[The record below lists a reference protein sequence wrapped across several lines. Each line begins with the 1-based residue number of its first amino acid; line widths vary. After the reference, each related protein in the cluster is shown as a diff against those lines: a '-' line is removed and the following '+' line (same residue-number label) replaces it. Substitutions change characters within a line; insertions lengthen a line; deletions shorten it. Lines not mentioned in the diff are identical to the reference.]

1 MNSLDIELLE
11 DFQRITK
18 FPIIR
23 LFGSFSDFLDND
35 YKNIISY
42 YSGDVKSLNS
52 SSFKKLKNL
61 KEGIQQLFSVFSLNK
76 PLFTDY
82 KWWVLIEQIEKMDNL
97 AIMID
102 NSSKWLRSTISRGN
116 FNPNPEVDIPFNQGQ
131 TLESISRVALGSNDW
146 GNTWVDLALKNDLRE
161 EDYTSNGGFLVKAN
175 FNYSLNS
182 FKITAIV
189 DNPIGD
195 KILGIDLD
203 KKLQFVTLDDGTQD
217 FKKLT
222 PKETF
227 YQTVMIKINLR
238 KGDNPEFP
246 TSGINPKLIVGS
258 NISSLNYPILF
269 RQLTQVFKTDDTIK
283 SFSIININRIQDA
296 TFINFNV
303 ESQLGTVENI
313 SLEV

>member
-1 MNSLDIELLE
+1 MESLDLELLE

-23 LFGSFSDFLDND
+23 LFSNFNDFLDND

-42 YSGDVKSLNS
+42 YSGDIKSLNS
-52 SSFKKLKNL
+52 SSFKHLSNL
-61 KEGIQQLFSVFSLNK
+61 KEAIQQLFSVFSLNK
-76 PLFTDY
+76 RLFTDY
-82 KWWVLIEQIEKMDNL
+82 KWWILIEQIEKMDNL
-97 AIMID
+97 VMMID

-131 TLESISRVALGSNDW
+131 TLESISRTVLGSNDW
-146 GNTWVDLALKNDLRE
+146 DNTWSEIALKNDLRE
-161 EDYTSNGGFLVKAN
+161 EDYTSNGGFLIKAN
-175 FNYSLNS
+175 FNYSLNN

-189 DNPIGD
+189 DNPVGD
-195 KILGIDLD
+195 KVLGIDLD
-203 KKLQFVTLDDGTQD
+203 KKLQFVVDEDGYQD
-217 FKKLT
+217 LKILT

-227 YQTVMIKINLR
+227 LQTVTIKINLR

-283 SFSIININRIQDA
+283 SFSIVNINRIQDA
-296 TFINFNV
+296 VFINFSV
-303 ESQLGTVENI
+303 ESQLGSVENI

>member
-1 MNSLDIELLE
+1 MDSLDIELLE
-11 DFQRITK
+11 DFQTITK

-23 LFGSFSDFLDND
+23 LFVNFSDFLDND

-76 PLFTDY
+76 NLFTDY

-97 AIMID
+97 VIMID

-131 TLESISRVALGSNDW
+131 TLESISRNILGSDDW
-146 GNTWVDLALKNDLRE
+146 DNTWVDLALKNDLRE
-161 EDYTSNGGFLVKAN
+161 EDYTSNGGFLIKAN
-175 FNYSLNS
+175 FNYALNS
-182 FKITAIV
+182 FKMTSIV

-203 KKLQFVTLDDGTQD
+203 KKLQFVELGDGTQD
-217 FKKLT
+217 LKVLT
-222 PKETF
+222 PKDTF
-227 YQTVMIKINLR
+227 YQSVTIKISLR
-238 KGDNPEFP
+238 KGDIPEFP
-246 TSGINPKLIVGS
+246 TLGFNPKLVVGS

-269 RQLTQVFKTDDTIK
+269 RQLTQVFKSDDTIK
-283 SFSIININRIQDA
+283 SFSILSISRIQDA
-296 TFINFNV
+296 TFINFSV

-313 SLEV
+313 PLEI